1 MDPTASSGMQECA
14 VKTNTEEIARR
25 GKIAA
30 ITLGS
35 DFMGMLIAIIVI
47 AAVAAYVM
55 HGGHVVEANTVLH
68 QIPYPQ

>member
-1 MDPTASSGMQECA
+1 M
-14 VKTNTEEIARR
+14 KTNTEETAKS

-30 ITLGS
+30 IILGS

-47 AAVAAYVM
+47 AAIAAYVM
-55 HGGHVVEANTVLH
+55 HGGHVVEATTALH